1 MGPILHAVYAD
12 TSSAFVDEVSSP
24 APDGSGS
31 EDGGEDAETEGE
43 DVETEGDDGETADG
57 LSSTLEAEYADD
69 GEAIDFD
76 HDDGSL
82 EGGIDPDAD
91 ADGVSAMD
99 EGQLALGADEQD
111 ADEGFGEESAD
122 GDMEDEDLCED
133 V

>member
-1 MGPILHAVYAD
+1 M
-12 TSSAFVDEVSSP
+12 
-24 APDGSGS
+24 
-31 EDGGEDAETEGE
+31 ETGGE